1 MTTLA
6 KPFWSVTAIP
16 VLDVNSVKSN
26 SISALPVD
34 EFCAVYLLTVKKLKS
49 LSAELNPSPIVLNFW
64 IFSTN
69 ILSPTANG
77 GGLLLNPK
85 TGVTRLHVTTPVI
98 FVVDGP
104 TTVWIA
110 KLLLLFVANTKCSS
124 GFKPF
129 GEVKISTPVIVLP
142 VICGSIAPEPTIL
155 RVSGSTITN
164 IGGLW

>member
-1 MTTLA
+1 M
-6 KPFWSVTAIP
+6 
-16 VLDVNSVKSN
+16 DVNSVKSN
-26 SISALPVD
+26 SISALPVN

-49 LSAELNPSPIVLNFW
+49 LSAELKPSPTMTVDCFW

-110 KLLLLFVANTKCSS
+110 KLLLLFVANTRCSS

-142 VICGSIAPEPTIL
+142 VICGSIAPEPTTL

>member
-1 MTTLA
+1 MT
-6 KPFWSVTAIP
+6 
-16 VLDVNSVKSN
+16 
-26 SISALPVD
+26 VD
-34 EFCAVYLLTVKKLKS
+34 C
-49 LSAELNPSPIVLNFW
+49 FW

-142 VICGSIAPEPTIL
+142 VICGSIAPEPTTL

>member
-1 MTTLA
+1 M
-6 KPFWSVTAIP
+6 
-16 VLDVNSVKSN
+16 DVNSVKSN

-49 LSAELNPSPIVLNFW
+49 LSAELNPSPTMTVDCFW

-129 GEVKISTPVIVLP
+129 GEVKMSTPVMVLP
-142 VICGSIAPEPTIL
+142 VICGSTAPEPTTL